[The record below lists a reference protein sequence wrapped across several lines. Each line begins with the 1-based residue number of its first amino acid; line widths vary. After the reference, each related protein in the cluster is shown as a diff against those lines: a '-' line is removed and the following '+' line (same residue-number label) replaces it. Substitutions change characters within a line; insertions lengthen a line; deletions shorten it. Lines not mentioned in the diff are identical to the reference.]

1 MPRRSGDIGAPA
13 VATGRSMDLT
23 EADRFCMEID
33 SDILDVHLS
42 VSIIK
47 MEANLIRMETN
58 SDNSSFYFS
67 SSLHPYMLCKRS

>member
-1 MPRRSGDIGAPA
+1 MDI
-13 VATGRSMDLT
+13 T
-23 EADRFCMEID
+23 EADRFCMETD

-58 SDNSSFYFS
+58 SDILDNPSFYFS
-67 SSLHPYMLCKRS
+67 YSLHPYVLCKRS

>member
-1 MPRRSGDIGAPA
+1 
-13 VATGRSMDLT
+13 
-23 EADRFCMEID
+23 METD

-58 SDNSSFYFS
+58 SDILDNPSFYFS
-67 SSLHPYMLCKRS
+67 SSLHHYVLCKRS